1 MTPDPGVSQ
10 VWVGSSE
17 PLLGH
22 LRRSILGPEP
32 ANLLNMAIR
41 RRRETNEIARG
52 QTCAP
57 VVLSTKAAGAVLP
70 ASSSP

>member
-1 MTPDPGVSQ
+1 MARVEIAAPDA
-10 VWVGSSE
+10 SE
-17 PLLGH
+17 AFDS
-22 LRRSILGPEP
+22 RPEP